1 MSQGKATPHWLL
13 LRGLLREAGHWG
25 TFLDRFR
32 QAFPASAVDT
42 IDLPGCGQHH
52 DETAPLTV
60 REIVDQV
67 RARARLQPGTRTWLL
82 GLSLGG
88 MVALDWM
95 ARFPEDIAGG
105 VILSSSAGGLGPLL
119 GRCRPGGAV
128 GLVRAALARSVE
140 RRERVVFAL
149 TSQRP
154 ELAPAALPQWVGL
167 AQQHPVRL
175 ASAARLLTAASRFR
189 LPPAESWPELLVL
202 AGQGD
207 RLVDPRCSR
216 ALAQAVGGV
225 FQEHP
230 AAGHDLPLDAPDWV
244 IERVADWQAG
254 KL

>member
-1 MSQGKATPHWLL
+1 MSQGKGAPHWLL

-60 REIVDQV
+60 REIADQV
-67 RARARLQPGTRTWLL
+67 RARARLQPGSRTWLL

-95 ARFPEDIAGG
+95 ARFPEEIAGG

-175 ASAARLLTAASRFR
+175 SSAARLLTAASRFR
-189 LPPAESWPELLVL
+189 LPAAEYWRPTLVL
-202 AGQGD
+202 AGRGD

>member
-1 MSQGKATPHWLL
+1 VSGTASAPHWLL
-13 LRGLLREAGHWG
+13 LRGLVREAGHWG

-32 QAFPASAVDT
+32 QAFPDSIVDT
-42 IDLPGCGQHH
+42 VDLPGCGRRH

-60 REIVDQV
+60 REIADQV
-67 RARARLQPGTRTWLL
+67 RARARLQPGMRTWVL

-95 ARFPEDIAGG
+95 ARFPEEIAGG
-105 VILSSSAGGLGPLL
+105 VILSSSAGGLGPML

-154 ELAPAALPQWVGL
+154 ELAPAAVPLWVDL

-175 ASAARLLTAASRFR
+175 ASAARLLAAASRFR
-189 LPPAESWPELLVL
+189 LPATAYWRPTLVL
-202 AGQGD
+202 AGGGD

-216 ALAQAVGGV
+216 ALAKSVGGV

-230 AAGHDLPLDAPDWV
+230 TAGHDLPLDAPDWV
-244 IERVADWQAG
+244 IERVCAWQAG